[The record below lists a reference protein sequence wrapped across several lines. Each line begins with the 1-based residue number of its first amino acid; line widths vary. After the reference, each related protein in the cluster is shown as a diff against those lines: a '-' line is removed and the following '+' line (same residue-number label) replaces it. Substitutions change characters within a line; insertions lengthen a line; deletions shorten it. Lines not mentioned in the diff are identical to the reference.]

1 MSEVIYNK
9 DNYAKVANIIYN
21 FLAQDGICYMCNKLF
36 YFGVG
41 GSTPE
46 FKQFL

>member
-9 DNYAKVANIIYN
+9 DNYEKVANLLVT
-21 FLAQDGICYMCNKLF
+21 FLKPNGICYMANKLY

-46 FKQFL
+46 FKDFL